1 MEQKTPVV
9 KICRG
14 SEVVINTSK
23 LSEDNYKV
31 NYNLLS
37 MPQFKIYCKQKLKET
52 CFPIMNGEDLAMT
65 IDFNEF
71 VENIPDELLELKS
84 EEAKRL
90 LLMYFDDSISLRYSK
105 KIDRDVVYELI
116 CDLYDIYKSIA

>member
-14 SEVVINTSK
+14 AEVVINTSK

-105 KIDRDVVYELI
+105 KIDRDSVYELI
-116 CDLYDIYKSIA
+116 CNLYDIYKSIA